1 MDVQSLNFSLNTENG
16 NENLKAVKILGTN
29 TFQRNPTHTIVL
41 LDISSSMN
49 EDYKLNIVKK
59 SLQFLFNFLQSNDAF
74 SLITFNNISNI
85 VISNKLANAENL
97 ALFNYTINKISAS
110 GGTNLS
116 AGLLNTKSLLESFD
130 NASREMKTGLII
142 LTDGHTNQGIVK
154 ELELLQIMWSLRNA
168 QPNLSINTIGY
179 GEDHN
184 ANLLKNIAINGNGS
198 YNIVRSIEEV
208 GTVFGDVLGG
218 LISCVLQNL
227 LIKYPSSWNCL
238 NEYPKNN
245 ENGFITMNIGDIY
258 AESETIVLFENADS
272 KSVHIQGTS
281 TTTFNTIIKE
291 VNSTFNPTSVEYQ
304 PFIVSYVR
312 LKIANCLNLIN
323 DVSNHTSIKNKIP
336 YLLTILETPTI
347 QSNPLVPMLKDEIYS
362 IEQQINT
369 SNIDDSQNLQ
379 HSAFFTLSRG
389 ISVSR
394 TPRQRN
400 ESYQIFNDVNERVEN
415 MTIESPFAN
424 TTQRYISRTMASQS
438 QDPSN
443 NSE

>member
-1 MDVQSLNFSLNTENG
+1 
-16 NENLKAVKILGTN
+16 
-29 TFQRNPTHTIVL
+29 
-41 LDISSSMN
+41 
-49 EDYKLNIVKK
+49 
-59 SLQFLFNFLQSNDAF
+59 
-74 SLITFNNISNI
+74 
-85 VISNKLANAENL
+85 
-97 ALFNYTINKISAS
+97 
-110 GGTNLS
+110 
-116 AGLLNTKSLLESFD
+116 
-130 NASREMKTGLII
+130 
-142 LTDGHTNQGIVK
+142 
-154 ELELLQIMWSLRNA
+154 
-168 QPNLSINTIGY
+168 
-179 GEDHN
+179 
-184 ANLLKNIAINGNGS
+184 
-198 YNIVRSIEEV
+198 
-208 GTVFGDVLGG
+208 
-218 LISCVLQNL
+218 
-227 LIKYPSSWNCL
+227 
-238 NEYPKNN
+238 
-245 ENGFITMNIGDIY
+245 MNIGDIY

-291 VNSTFNPTSVEYQ
+291 VNSTFNPISVEYQ
-304 PFIVSYVR
+304 SFIVSYVR

-323 DVSNHTSIKNKIP
+323 DVSNHTNIKNKLP
-336 YLLTILETPTI
+336 YLLTILESPII

-394 TPRQRN
+394 TPQRN